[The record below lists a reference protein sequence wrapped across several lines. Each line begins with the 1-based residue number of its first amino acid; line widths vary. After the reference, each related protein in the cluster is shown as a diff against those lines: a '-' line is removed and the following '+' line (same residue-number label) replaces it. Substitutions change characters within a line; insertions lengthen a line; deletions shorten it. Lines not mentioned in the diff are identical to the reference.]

1 MAPAPPEVHAAGLV
15 LYRSIG
21 WNSGHLERNMPI
33 RGRLTRNFFERG
45 CLAAAPDLLGTYL
58 VHRLGPN
65 DERIGRIVEVEAYLG
80 DGSDPGSHCHRG
92 ETPRNRAM
100 FGPAGRLY
108 VYRSY
113 GIHTCANVVCDRRGS
128 GAALL
133 LRAVEPLAGL
143 DAMRAARGL
152 GDGAPDRELAN
163 GPGKVCQAF
172 GIRLEDYGT
181 SLLRGRL
188 SFRPRQAGDPRPRVA
203 RSTRIGLSKG
213 REHRYRFFVAGHPC
227 LSRGRPS

>member
-1 MAPAPPEVHAAGLV
+1 MQV
-15 LYRSIG
+15 
-21 WNSGHLERNMPI
+21 
-33 RGRLTRNFFERG
+33 RGRFQRSFFERG
-45 CLAAAPDLLGTYL
+45 SIAAAPELLGAYL
-58 VHRLGPN
+58 VHRIAPD

-92 ETPRNRAM
+92 ETPRNQAM

-113 GIHTCANVVCDRRGS
+113 GIHTCANVVCDLPGR

-143 DAMRAARGL
+143 AAMRAARGL
-152 GDGAPDRELAN
+152 RREAPDRELAN
-163 GPGKVCQAF
+163 GPGKLCQAF
-172 GIRLEDYGT
+172 GIQLEDYGA

-188 SFRPRQAGDPRPRVA
+188 SLRPRQPGDPRPRVA

-213 REHRYRFFVAGHPC
+213 REYCYRFFVADHAC
-227 LSRGRPS
+227 VSRGRPS